1 MPVDPNMVNPM
12 LDPFRGMVAEID
24 GKGLTGP
31 DVDQMKA
38 MMQEMETL
46 AQQLNDIASYSGQ
59 LAQRGTF
66 QKFSDAYGR
75 ALSNAAQASAA
86 SGEGTSD
93 EELLA
98 NTLKA
103 YKDTLAMYKSGQG
116 GESGTALIP
125 YVERMVALGESGIS
139 FPVYMRKLEEEG
151 LNRVMEGAAP
161 AVRDALVQAV
171 QFAERDWVPPFQIKS
186 CHDILNTFDRL
197 AQAAPFG
204 QPDPTHF
211 ELERRAIEWDIE
223 PSKWLWSETV
233 RLWSMMFDDLV
244 DWVDAHC
251 EFAMWD
257 ERWRPPGCMDDRVV
271 KKNIRRTKEC
281 RPAAFRYRERLLG
294 WYFNFGWDHIW
305 THDTFVWEYT
315 ANRVEWSDERLHL
328 MRATYAH
335 CVPGGVATAE
345 LISEAER
352 LYRKL
357 DLRPN
362 RLQHPPPGTPLKQFP
377 AG

>member
-12 LDPFRGMVAEID
+12 LDPFRGMVAEVD
-24 GKGLTGP
+24 SKGLTGP

-38 MMQEMETL
+38 MMNEMEML

-103 YKDTLAMYKSGQG
+103 YKDTLAMYKSGQAG
-116 GESGTALIP
+116 DDVKPLIP

-161 AVRDALVQAV
+161 AARNALVKEV
-171 QFAERDWVPPFQIKS
+171 QWAERDWRPPHEIQARHQI
-186 CHDILNTFDRL
+186 LQAFDRL

-204 QPDPTHF
+204 QPDPTQF
-211 ELERRAIEWDIE
+211 AMERRAIEWDVE
-223 PSKWLWSETV
+223 PSKWKWSETV
-233 RLWSMMFDDLV
+233 RLWSMMLDDLV
-244 DWVDAHC
+244 DWVDAHTK
-251 EFAMWD
+251 FAPWD
-257 ERWRPPGCMDDRVV
+257 ERWRPPGASEAQV
-271 KKNIRRTKEC
+271 KRNIRRTKEC
-281 RPAAFRYRERLLG
+281 RPSAFRYRERLLG
-294 WYFNFGWDHIW
+294 WYFGINWEGMWSHE
-305 THDTFVWEYT
+305 TFIYEYS
-315 ANRVEWSDERLHL
+315 ANRVEISDERLHL
-328 MRATYAH
+328 VRATYPL
-335 CVPGGVATAE
+335 CVPGAVASPE
-345 LISEAER
+345 LIAEAER
-352 LYRKL
+352 LHPEL
-357 DLRPN
+357 DYRPN
-362 RLQHPPPGTPLKQFP
+362 RLQHPPPGTPLRRFP
-377 AG
+377 PA